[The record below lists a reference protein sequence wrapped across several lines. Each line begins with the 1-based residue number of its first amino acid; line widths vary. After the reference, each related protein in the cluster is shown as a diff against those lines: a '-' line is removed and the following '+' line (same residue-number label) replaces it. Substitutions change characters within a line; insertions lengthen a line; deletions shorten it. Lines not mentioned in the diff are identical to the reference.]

1 MGNPQTQEQI
11 CEALRAL
18 GLPSGAIVFVHSSM
32 SSIGYV
38 EGGADALVD
47 AFLQV
52 LGPTGTLSVPTFTFS
67 HSGKTDPVFDPASD
81 PSEMGRLTEET
92 RTRPGAQ
99 RSCHLLHSVAAL
111 GAQATEITASHGP
124 SAWAKDGPF
133 WKLHELDAYI
143 LLLGVPYLRCTFIH
157 LLELLVDV
165 PYRRWREVEA
175 RVRAP
180 DGSHRPLRTLA
191 FSPKPD
197 FIGNDF
203 NRLGTML
210 EDRGLVMA
218 GSVGNAVAR
227 LFRARDAFEIGL
239 AQYRIDPDIFLMKG
253 QKYTRLRCGVLTE
266 ELHNEKWV
274 LDPAQIYR
282 SQ

>member
-11 CEALRAL
+11 CEALRTL

-38 EGGADALVD
+38 EGGAEALVD

-52 LGPTGTLSVPTFTFS
+52 LGPAGTLSVPTFTFS

-111 GAQATEITASHGP
+111 GARATEITASHGP

-133 WKLHELDAYI
+133 WKLHESDAYI

-180 DGSHRPLRTLA
+180 DGSQRPLRTLA

-210 EDRGLVMA
+210 EDRGLVLA

-253 QKYTRLRCGVLTE
+253 QKYTQLRCGVLTE
-266 ELHNEKWV
+266 DLHNEKWV